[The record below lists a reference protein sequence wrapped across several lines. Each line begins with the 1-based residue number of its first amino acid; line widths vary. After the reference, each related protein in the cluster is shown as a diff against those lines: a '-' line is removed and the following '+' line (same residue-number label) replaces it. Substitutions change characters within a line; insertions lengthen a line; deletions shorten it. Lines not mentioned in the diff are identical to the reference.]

1 MKKGLNASVFAAGTA
16 LILLTGCV
24 SSRKY
29 KTSQN
34 ELAKARNDSAQ
45 LAQQVTSLNG
55 NVQDIQNKN
64 SALQRSLDSASN
76 SYATQ
81 QKSLDYYQNYFKEQQ
96 SAMNTVSDSVKGAL
110 TQAGISNA
118 DVQTVNN
125 VVYVRLDEND
135 LFKKNTTIVTRSGK
149 QALDNLAQVIKNQSN
164 INVFVGGGDS
174 AAGVAGAGMPMDNDA
189 GMSAAPRPIHHR
201 THMVNHKSSA
211 SGTASAQSGGATPAS
226 AQSGATPAG
235 GSVAANASSSKN
247 GTAPAHHKVH
257 HRYSSEGSMAIY
269 NGPGRMHNRA
279 WALKQ
284 GRMVTVADHFL
295 KNGVP
300 KVNLSLQQPGI
311 NGNGQNNTI
320 KVVIMPKLEDF
331 NPQISASA
339 STSAR

>member
-1 MKKGLNASVFAAGTA
+1 MKKGLNVSVFAAATA

-29 KTSQN
+29 KASQN
-34 ELAKARNDSAQ
+34 ELAKARSDSAQ
-45 LAQQVTSLNG
+45 LAQQVSSLNSS
-55 NVQDIQNKN
+55 VQDMNNKN
-64 SALQRSLDSASN
+64 SALQRSLDSSSN

-110 TQAGISNA
+110 TQAGMSNA
-118 DVQTVNN
+118 DVQQVNN

-135 LFKKNTTIVTRSGK
+135 LFKKNTTIVTSGGK
-149 QALDNLAQVIKNQSN
+149 QALDNLAQVIRNQSN
-164 INVFVGGGDS
+164 INVFVSGGDS
-174 AAGVAGAGMPMDNDA
+174 AAGMAGNGMSTGTGMSMDNNTGMSADA
-189 GMSAAPRPIHHR
+189 SAAPRHIHHR
-201 THMVNHKSSA
+201 THAPGNSSSA
-211 SGTASAQSGGATPAS
+211 SGTATAQN
-226 AQSGATPAG
+226 AG
-235 GSVAANASSSKN
+235 SSK
-247 GTAPAHHKVH
+247 TDTTRVHHKVH

-269 NGPGRMHNRA
+269 NGPGHMHNRA

-295 KNGVP
+295 KNGVA
-300 KVNLSLQQPGI
+300 KVNLSLQQPAM

-331 NPQISASA
+331 NPQVNSPASA
-339 STSAR
+339 SSR

>member
-1 MKKGLNASVFAAGTA
+1 MKKGLNATVFAAGTA

-29 KTSQN
+29 KASQN

-45 LAQQVTSLNG
+45 LAQQVSSLNG
-55 NVQDIQNKN
+55 NVSDMQSRN

-76 SYATQ
+76 SYAAQ
-81 QKSLDYYQNYFKEQQ
+81 QKSLNYYQNYFRDQQ
-96 SAMNTVSDSVKGAL
+96 AAMNTVSDSVKGAL

-118 DVQTVNN
+118 DVQQVNN

-135 LFKKNTTIVTRSGK
+135 LFKKNSTIVTRNGK

-174 AAGVAGAGMPMDNDA
+174 AAGMAGSGMPMDNDA
-189 GMSAAPRPIHHR
+189 GMANAPAAPRHIHHR
-201 THMVNHKSSA
+201 IHAVSQSSSA
-211 SGTASAQSGGATPAS
+211 SGTASAQTGGSAPAS
-226 AQSGATPAG
+226 A
-235 GSVAANASSSKN
+235 SVAANANSSSNN
-247 GTAPAHHKVH
+247 GTAPAHHKIH
-257 HRYSSEGSMAIY
+257 HRYSAEGSMAIY
-269 NGPGRMHNRA
+269 NGPGHLHNRA

-300 KVNLSLQQPGI
+300 KVNLSLQQPAL

-331 NPQISASA
+331 NPQINASA